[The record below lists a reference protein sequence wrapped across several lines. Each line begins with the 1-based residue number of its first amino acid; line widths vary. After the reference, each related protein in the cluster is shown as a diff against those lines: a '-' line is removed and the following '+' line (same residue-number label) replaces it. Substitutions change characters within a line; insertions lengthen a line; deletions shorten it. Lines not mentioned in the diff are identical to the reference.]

1 MEECKTVVNNG
12 PMGQAVLAVATNQ
25 RQCSEGFSLM
35 HTLKTAPSGAEVTS
49 LGLGAVQTGGG
60 DGGDGGDDG
69 ATSTTVSTAGAARE
83 TGYVVAV
90 VVAAAGVAA
99 AL

>member
-1 MEECKTVVNNG
+1 MEECKTVVYNG
-12 PMGQAVLAVATNQ
+12 AMGQAVLAVATNQ

-35 HTLKTAPSGAEVTS
+35 HSLKTAPSGAEVTS
-49 LGLGAVQTGGG
+49 LGLGAVQPG
-60 DGGDGGDDG
+60 GGDGGDDG
-69 ATSTTVSTAGAARE
+69 VTSTTASTAGAARE
-83 TGYVVAV
+83 NGYVVAV

>member
-1 MEECKTVVNNG
+1 MEECKTVVYNG
-12 PMGQAVLAVATNQ
+12 AMGQAVLAVATNQ

-35 HTLKTAPSGAEVTS
+35 HSLKTAPSGAEVTS

-60 DGGDGGDDG
+60 DGGDDG
-69 ATSTTVSTAGAARE
+69 VTSTTVSTAGAARE
-83 TGYVVAV
+83 TGYVGAV